1 MSKARGTNFFFRC
14 FYYFALHYC
23 DDGVFKV
30 GAECGGKRESVI
42 TAAQLCIEQVEAIKA
57 YRRPRMLLG
66 LHDQSFLLLTSLEKT
81 TVSVAE
87 TPSVFCCTQ
96 ICLALLGPSTLDKA
110 GISIPRR
117 QFVMTSMTQLA

>member
-1 MSKARGTNFFFRC
+1 MSKARGTIFFFRC

-30 GAECGGKRESVI
+30 GAECGGKRGSVT

-57 YRRPRMLLG
+57 YRHPPMVLSLR
-66 LHDQSFLLLTSLEKT
+66 DQSFLLLTNLEKT

-87 TPSVFCCTQ
+87 TPSFF
-96 ICLALLGPSTLDKA
+96 AAPKSA
-110 GISIPRR
+110 
-117 QFVMTSMTQLA
+117 